1 MSLKDKILAKK
12 LKSKEITVDGEKIR
26 IRELTGSER
35 IEFGDLP
42 KDVKARYC
50 YLFLKAADT
59 GEKLTE
65 ADFSSM
71 FDLGFK
77 EIDETVD
84 AILELSEMKDSAAEE
99 AEKN

>member
-35 IEFGDLP
+35 IGLSDIEDSRELAAF
-42 KDVKARYC
+42 V
-50 YLFLKAADT
+50 FLKAADL
-59 GEKLTE
+59 GEPVSE
-65 ADFSSM
+65 DDFVKM
-71 FDLGFK
+71 FDLDVGTVT
-77 EIDETVD
+77 EIIQEIYD
-84 AILELSEMKDSAAEE
+84 LSGLGIDKLEE